1 MHYAQ
6 LVELFG
12 KNQKVWTCWRT
23 CVIRDRFGDFN
34 NPCHSQVS
42 LSTPPWFVF
51 MKRCKLSA
59 TLPVPCSLAHCHT
72 LQNDSHGFT
81 FRNYKPDKPFFL
93 CVTLLIAFCQS
104 NDLLSII
111 LNYTL
116 IISFIM
122 KSYYV
127 FYFKVL

>member
-1 MHYAQ
+1 
-6 LVELFG
+6 
-12 KNQKVWTCWRT
+12 
-23 CVIRDRFGDFN
+23 
-34 NPCHSQVS
+34 
-42 LSTPPWFVF
+42 

-59 TLPVPCSLAHCHT
+59 TLPVPCSLARCHT

-127 FYFKVL
+127 FYFKVLQIYFSNLEKSLPHRTQHAYQMGD